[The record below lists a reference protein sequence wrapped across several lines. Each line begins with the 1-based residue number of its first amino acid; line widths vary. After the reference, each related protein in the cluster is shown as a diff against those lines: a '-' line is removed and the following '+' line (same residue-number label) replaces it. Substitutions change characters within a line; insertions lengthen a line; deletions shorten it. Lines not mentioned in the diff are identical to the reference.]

1 MGNNGSEGDKNNNY
15 SSVNTDKHNIN
26 KARRERG
33 GGDVCS
39 ALALQGTP
47 REGQTQRPN

>member
-1 MGNNGSEGDKNNNY
+1 MDNSGSEGDNNNY
-15 SSVNTDKHNIN
+15 NSVNTDKQHIN

-47 REGQTQRPN
+47 REGQT